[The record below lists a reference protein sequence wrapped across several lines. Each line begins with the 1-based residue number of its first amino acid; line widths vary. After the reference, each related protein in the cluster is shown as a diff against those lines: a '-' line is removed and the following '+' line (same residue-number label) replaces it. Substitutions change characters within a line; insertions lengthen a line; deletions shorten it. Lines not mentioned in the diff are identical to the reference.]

1 MKLKYSKLIDAINLP
16 CIKVRHRMYEA
27 GCYRDTL
34 NGPIISAWNRKSSGI
49 YTGMVVQLGTNL
61 ADQID
66 ASLLLVRG
74 VKK

>member
-1 MKLKYSKLIDAINLP
+1 
-16 CIKVRHRMYEA
+16 MYESA
-27 GCYRDTL
+27 DYRDTL

-61 ADQID
+61 AEQID
-66 ASLLLVRG
+66 AYLLLARG

>member
-16 CIKVRHRMYEA
+16 CINVRDRMYEA
-27 GCYRDTL
+27 ANYRDTPD
-34 NGPIISAWNRKSSGI
+34 GPIISAWNRKSSVI

-61 ADQID
+61 AEQID